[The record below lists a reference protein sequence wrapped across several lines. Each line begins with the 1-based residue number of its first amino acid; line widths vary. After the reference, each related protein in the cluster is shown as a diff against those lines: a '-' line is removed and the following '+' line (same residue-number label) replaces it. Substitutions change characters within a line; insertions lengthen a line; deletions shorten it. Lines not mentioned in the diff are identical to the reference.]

1 MKIDTFSLKDKLFK
15 NLIVIFLMSTLPFSV
30 LGIRPDSTYVFMPQD
45 FGLIYKEFQVKTA
58 DNVSINVW
66 FYPAQDTTGY
76 GSYKQGRI
84 MKNYHAD
91 INKKPT
97 IIICNADANSMCYH
111 IGNVKYLCPHGYNVV
126 TFDWRGF
133 AKSQKWKFDKN
144 IACLE
149 FLKDYNAVLDT
160 VIQMKEVDNKRIGA
174 YSFSTGAYI
183 SFLEFS
189 LRSEI
194 KALIVRGMFTSYKEL
209 IKNVDRIDPERIH
222 PYPAAFDQPEYRAID
237 LAPHIT
243 KPIMLI
249 VGEHDV
255 RTPPEMS
262 IALLSNRNSFI
273 RDLWI
278 VKGAEHGGQ
287 ESPEVIDWKGFKQ
300 RTLDFYQQNL

>member
-1 MKIDTFSLKDKLFK
+1 MKNF
-15 NLIVIFLMSTLPFSV
+15 LIVILISILPFSV
-30 LGIRPDSTYVFMPQD
+30 LGIRPDSLYVFMPQD
-45 FGLIYKEFQVKTA
+45 FGLIYKEFQVKTR
-58 DNVSINVW
+58 DNISINVW
-66 FYPAQDTTGY
+66 FYPAQDTLGY
-76 GSYKQGRI
+76 GAYKEGRI
-84 MKNYHAD
+84 VKNYQVD
-91 INKKPT
+91 IDKKPT
-97 IIICNADANSMCYH
+97 IIICNADANSMSYH
-111 IGNVKYLCPHGYNVV
+111 IGNVRYLCPQGYNVV

-133 AKSQKWKFDKN
+133 GKSQKWKFNEN

-194 KALIVRGMFTSYKEL
+194 KALVVRGMFTSYKD
-209 IKNVDRIDPERIH
+209 IVKNLDRIDPERIH

-237 LAPHIT
+237 LAPQIT
-243 KPIMLI
+243 KPILLI

-262 IALLSNRNSFI
+262 IKLLSNINSFI

-287 ESPEVIDWKGFKQ
+287 DGPEAIDWEGFKQ
-300 RTLDFYQQNL
+300 RTLNFFQQNL

>member
-1 MKIDTFSLKDKLFK
+1 MKNF
-15 NLIVIFLMSTLPFSV
+15 LIVILISILPFSV
-30 LGIRPDSTYVFMPQD
+30 FGIRPDSLYVFMPQD
-45 FGLIYKEFQVKTA
+45 FGLVYKEFQVKTT

-66 FYPAQDTTGY
+66 FFPAQDTMSFAT
-76 GSYKQGRI
+76 YKQGSTL
-84 MKNYHAD
+84 KDYKAD
-91 INKKPT
+91 IDKKPT

-111 IGNVKYLCPHGYNVV
+111 IGNVRYLCPNGYNVV

-144 IACLE
+144 MACLE

-189 LRSEI
+189 VRSEI
-194 KALIVRGMFTSYKEL
+194 KALAVRGMFTSYKDIIPNL
-209 IKNVDRIDPERIH
+209 DRIDPEREH
-222 PYPAAFDQPEYRAID
+222 PYPAAFDLPEYRAID
-237 LAPHIT
+237 LAPQVT
-243 KPIMLI
+243 KPILFI

-262 IALLSNRNSFI
+262 IELLSNMGSFI
-273 RDLWI
+273 RGLWI

-287 ESPEVIDWKGFKQ
+287 DGPEATDWKGFKQ
-300 RTLDFYQQNL
+300 RTLNFFKENL